1 MQISHWKPIL
11 LSAAALAIVY
21 STAIAWGN
29 NQTPNVTKAVKD
41 TLPAKEKKKQ
51 SPTVIAGDLDA
62 ILKDLDKT
70 LAQLHLEFSD
80 AKIEKLRAEMESSL
94 AALNNTHIEK
104 EMSNALKALEEEK
117 NTLKKQEA
125 LNSIN
130 IEKMQLDVE
139 KALKEVRTASE
150 RKQLETELKKALS
163 EIKKLD
169 TKEIELQLEKAREEM
184 LQQKEHLILN
194 MEKAREEIQREL
206 STNNLKEEISKA
218 RIEIEAA
225 KEEITSYKKL
235 IQALE
240 KDGLLKT
247 VENYV
252 VEYDN
257 GILTINGK
265 IQQAAIS
272 NKYKSY
278 FRKDKIRLQKES
290 NYGYKNKVDKEEQ

>member
-1 MQISHWKPIL
+1 M
-11 LSAAALAIVY
+11 SAAALAIVY
-21 STAIAWGN
+21 STAIALGN
-29 NQTPNVTKAVKD
+29 NQAPNLNKTVKD

-51 SPTVIAGDLDA
+51 LPTVIAGDLDA
-62 ILKDLDKT
+62 IIKDLDKT

-80 AKIEKLRAEMESSL
+80 AKIEKLRAEMESNL

-104 EMSNALKALEEEK
+104 EMSKALKALEEEK
-117 NTLKKQEA
+117 IVLKKQEA

-130 IEKMQLDVE
+130 IEKMQVDVD

-163 EIKKLD
+163 EIKKID
-169 TKEIELQLEKAREEM
+169 TKEIELQLEKAREEI
-184 LQQKEHLILN
+184 LQQKEHLRLD
-194 MEKAREEIQREL
+194 MEKAREEIQKEL
-206 STNNLKEEISKA
+206 STNNLKEEMNKA

-247 VENYV
+247 GENYV

-265 IQQAAIS
+265 RQQEAIS
-272 NKYKSY
+272 NKYKNY

-290 NYGYKNKVDKEEQ
+290 NFDYKNKVDKEE

>member
-1 MQISHWKPIL
+1 MQISLWKPLL

-21 STAIAWGN
+21 STAIALGN
-29 NQTPNVTKAVKD
+29 NQAPNLNKTVKD

-51 SPTVIAGDLDA
+51 LPTVIAGDLDA
-62 ILKDLDKT
+62 IIKDLDKT

-80 AKIEKLRAEMESSL
+80 AKIEKLRAEMESNL

-104 EMSNALKALEEEK
+104 EMSKALKALEEEK
-117 NTLKKQEA
+117 IVLKKQEA

-130 IEKMQLDVE
+130 IEKMQVDVD

-163 EIKKLD
+163 EIKKID
-169 TKEIELQLEKAREEM
+169 TKEIELQLEKAREEI
-184 LQQKEHLILN
+184 LQQKEHLRLD
-194 MEKAREEIQREL
+194 MEKAREEIQKEL
-206 STNNLKEEISKA
+206 STNNLKEEMNKA

-247 VENYV
+247 GENYV

-265 IQQAAIS
+265 RQQEAIS
-272 NKYKSY
+272 NKYKNY

-290 NYGYKNKVDKEEQ
+290 NFDYKNKVDKEE

>member
-1 MQISHWKPIL
+1 MQISLWKPLL

-21 STAIAWGN
+21 STAIALGN
-29 NQTPNVTKAVKD
+29 NQAPNLNKTVKD

-51 SPTVIAGDLDA
+51 LPTVIAGDLDA
-62 ILKDLDKT
+62 IIKDLDKT

-80 AKIEKLRAEMESSL
+80 AKIEKLRAEMESNL

-104 EMSNALKALEEEK
+104 EMSKALKALEEEK
-117 NTLKKQEA
+117 IVLKKQEA

-130 IEKMQLDVE
+130 IEKMQVDVD

-163 EIKKLD
+163 EIKKID
-169 TKEIELQLEKAREEM
+169 TKEIELQLEKAREEI
-184 LQQKEHLILN
+184 LQQKEHLRLD
-194 MEKAREEIQREL
+194 MEKAREEIQKEL
-206 STNNLKEEISKA
+206 STNNLKEEMNKA

-247 VENYV
+247 GENYV

-265 IQQAAIS
+265 RQQEAIS
-272 NKYKSY
+272 NKYKNY

-290 NYGYKNKVDKEEQ
+290 NFVYKNKVDKEE

>member
-11 LSAAALAIVY
+11 LSAAALAIVC
-21 STAIAWGN
+21 SAIAWGN
-29 NQTPNVTKAVKD
+29 NQTPNLSKPVKD
-41 TLPAKEKKKQ
+41 TLPVKEKKKQ
-51 SPTVIAGDLDA
+51 SPTVIAGDLDT

-80 AKIEKLRAEMESSL
+80 AKIEKLRAEMESNL

-104 EMSNALKALEEEK
+104 EMSKALKALEEEK
-117 NTLKKQEA
+117 IVLKKQEA
-125 LNSIN
+125 LNISD
-130 IEKMQLDVE
+130 IEKMQVDVD

-163 EIKKLD
+163 EIKKID
-169 TKEIELQLEKAREEM
+169 TKEIELQLEKAREEI
-184 LQQKEHLILN
+184 LQQKEHLRLD
-194 MEKAREEIQREL
+194 MEKAREEIQKEL
-206 STNNLKEEISKA
+206 STNNLKEEMNKA

-225 KEEITSYKKL
+225 KEEITSYKKI

-247 VENYV
+247 GENYV

-265 IQQAAIS
+265 RQQEAIS
-272 NKYKSY
+272 NKYKNY

-290 NYGYKNKVDKEEQ
+290 NFDYKNKVDKEE